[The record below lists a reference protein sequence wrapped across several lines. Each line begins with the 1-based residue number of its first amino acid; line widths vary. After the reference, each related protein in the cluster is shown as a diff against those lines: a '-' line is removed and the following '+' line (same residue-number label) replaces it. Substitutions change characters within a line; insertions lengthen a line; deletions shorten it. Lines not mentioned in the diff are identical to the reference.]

1 MKKLS
6 VILTVLFLAMG
17 MTAFSQGNPSE
28 VIKQAFNQKFPGAK
42 EMDWEIEE
50 NGWEVS
56 FKLKDK
62 EMSAEFDLVGNWMKT
77 ETELKKKDIP
87 DAVKST
93 LRDKFPGYKVE
104 KAEWEVTPDRQ
115 TYEIDLK
122 KGKKEK
128 EVTLDKK
135 GKVLKVENGDEDED

>member
-1 MKKLS
+1 MKKVS
-6 VILTVLFLAMG
+6 AILTILFLAMG

-62 EMSAEFDLVGNWMKT
+62 EMSAEFDLVGNWLKT
-77 ETELKKKDIP
+77 ETELKKKEIP
-87 DAVKST
+87 EAVKNT

-104 KAEWEVTPDRQ
+104 KAEWEVTPERHI
-115 TYEIDLK
+115 YEIDLK

-128 EVTLDKK
+128 EVTLDKQ